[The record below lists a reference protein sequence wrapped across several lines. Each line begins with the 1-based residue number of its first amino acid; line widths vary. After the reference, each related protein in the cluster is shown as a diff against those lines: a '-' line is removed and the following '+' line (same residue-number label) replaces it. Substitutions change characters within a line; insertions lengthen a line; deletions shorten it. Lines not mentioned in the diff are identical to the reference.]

1 MTLTRERDGACGRCR
16 GAEALLAM
24 EKTFAPSME
33 GHLTKHW
40 DGDDK
45 VGGAHQA
52 VTDAD
57 KKSEMIQVSLQ
68 RQQQQQQHQQAL
80 LGPGL
85 DA

>member
-68 RQQQQQQHQQAL
+68 RQQQQQHQQAL